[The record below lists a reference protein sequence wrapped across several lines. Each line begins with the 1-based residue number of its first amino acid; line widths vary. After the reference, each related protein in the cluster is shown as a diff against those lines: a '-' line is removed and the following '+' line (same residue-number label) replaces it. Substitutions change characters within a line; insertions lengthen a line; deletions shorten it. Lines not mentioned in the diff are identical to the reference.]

1 MCSWCLVLSDHSERG
16 WAFFSQTTLLEAM
29 SQRKVVTTGWW
40 ASGCV
45 QSGSEQQMAITAPL
59 CQNKLLRA
67 PGGVHS
73 PETFSAISPILSH
86 FDKLSP
92 LCNNTLHHLSEGR
105 LFPSPRQKL
114 VHSLVQR
121 ALVTVW
127 QCVLVNLLVL
137 QILEVAGLSCLH
149 DKKITYSC
157 LTIPVIHILL

>member
-1 MCSWCLVLSDHSERG
+1 MKLQADKVGTLNGLTYLIATYIVWEFPLKQLQIETIVLCMCSRCLVLSDHSEHERT
-16 WAFFSQTTLLEAM
+16 FFSQTTLLEAM

-45 QSGSEQQMAITAPL
+45 QSGSERQMAIAAPL

-92 LCNNTLHHLSEGR
+92 LRNNTLHHLSEGR
-105 LFPSPRQKL
+105 LLP
-114 VHSLVQR
+114 
-121 ALVTVW
+121 
-127 QCVLVNLLVL
+127 
-137 QILEVAGLSCLH
+137 
-149 DKKITYSC
+149 
-157 LTIPVIHILL
+157 